1 MGWGFLF
8 AEGGRGA
15 YGQGAGE
22 GCMGGSA
29 DGGRYLP
36 GISHFQQ
43 TALSIMNEIIY
54 FSELNGH

>member
-1 MGWGFLF
+1 
-8 AEGGRGA
+8 
-15 YGQGAGE
+15 
-22 GCMGGSA
+22 MGGSA
-29 DGGRYLP
+29 DGGGICT

>member
-1 MGWGFLF
+1 MGWAFLF

-15 YGQGAGE
+15 YGWELGREVCAGRLMGE
-22 GCMGGSA
+22 GLCT
-29 DGGRYLP
+29 
-36 GISHFQQ
+36 GISSFQQ

>member
-1 MGWGFLF
+1 M
-8 AEGGRGA
+8 AGGRGRGVWA
-15 YGQGAGE
+15 
-22 GCMGGSA
+22 
-29 DGGRYLP
+29 GRYLP